1 MSVLEVNEENF
12 NEEVLLSEKPVVL
25 DLFATWCGPCQIQ
38 GPIVEEIAK
47 EHEEI
52 KVAKVDVDKNA
63 GIAEKYDVMSIPTI
77 VIIKNGQ
84 VVKTFVGLT
93 QKEEILEALK

>member
-84 VVKTFVGLT
+84 AVKTFVGLT

>member
-12 NEEVLLSEKPVVL
+12 NEEILLSEKPVVL

-84 VVKTFVGLT
+84 AVKTFVGLT